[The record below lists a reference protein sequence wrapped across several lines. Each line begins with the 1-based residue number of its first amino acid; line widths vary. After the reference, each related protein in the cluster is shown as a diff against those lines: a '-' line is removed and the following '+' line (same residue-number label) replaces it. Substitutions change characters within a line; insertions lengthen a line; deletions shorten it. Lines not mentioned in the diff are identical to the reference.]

1 MYNSFINLERGLVI
15 LKKKNNDILIA
26 FFLTKGYLY
35 YAFSFKFIFF
45 ISINYSDIFLFL
57 FFNYFVKKL
66 MLVSKNR
73 KLVEDVDTK
82 SSK

>member
-15 LKKKNNDILIA
+15 LKKKNNDILTA

-57 FFNYFVKKL
+57 FFNYFVKNL

>member
-1 MYNSFINLERGLVI
+1 MYNSFINLEKGLVI
-15 LKKKNNDILIA
+15 LKKKNNDILIE

-57 FFNYFVKKL
+57 FFNYFVKNL